1 MLVFLLL
8 LLVGFF
14 MEQQLL
20 ANIQVQQCIFY
31 SLSVSSVWYS
41 RYAFHFGI
49 FSELHIN

>member
-1 MLVFLLL
+1 
-8 LLVGFF
+8 